1 MISFHIKKLKE
12 YIRIIKINIILF
24 LERSIIFYCILRIFV
39 VLSGFIYV
47 STFTVAQYVKA
58 LEGLAAK
65 GERSDYSSV
74 M

>member
-1 MISFHIKKLKE
+1 M
-12 YIRIIKINIILF
+12 
-24 LERSIIFYCILRIFV
+24 
-39 VLSGFIYV
+39 LSGFIYV